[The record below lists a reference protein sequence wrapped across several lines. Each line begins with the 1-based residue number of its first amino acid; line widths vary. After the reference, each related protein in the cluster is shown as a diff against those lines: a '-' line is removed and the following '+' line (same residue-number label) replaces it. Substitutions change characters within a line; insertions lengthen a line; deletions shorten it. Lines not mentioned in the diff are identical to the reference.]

1 MDDVTR
7 EDPNNDIRLER
18 EVFLKI
24 SATYGPFDTDLMA
37 SPANVQKDLQGRR
50 LPFYSQYFTDEAMA
64 ADVFSVDIAALG
76 RPGLP
81 RSVGRA

>member
-1 MDDVTR
+1 M
-7 EDPNNDIRLER
+7 
-18 EVFLKI
+18 FLKI

-50 LPFYSQYFTDEAMA
+50 LPFYSQYYTDNAIA
-64 ADVFSVDIAALG
+64 ADVFSVDIAG